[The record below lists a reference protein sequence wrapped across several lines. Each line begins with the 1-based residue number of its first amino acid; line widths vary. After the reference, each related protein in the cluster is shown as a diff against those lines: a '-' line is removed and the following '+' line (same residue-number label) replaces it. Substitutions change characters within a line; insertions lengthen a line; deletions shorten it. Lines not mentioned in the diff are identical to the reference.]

1 MSAIN
6 RKDANEK
13 LKKFLTR
20 RFSFG
25 VGIAIPLV
33 CLISFVAPASGQEFS
48 SREERQVDIYSEGVR
63 MVGTVFTPADAEDDR
78 LPTILMAHGWGGT
91 AAGLRRDAI
100 VFARN
105 GYLVVTFDYRGW
117 GESDARVMLS
127 EPQRANA
134 QDGRFTAEVRE
145 IREIVD
151 PVDMT
156 TDWLNAMHWLH
167 GEPRVDPERI
177 GLWGTSQSGGYVV
190 WAAAHDP
197 RVRAVHSQVGSFDGF
212 GLGTSAEAYQQATL
226 RARGELGYPEPGER
240 VIGNLR
246 GAPILSR
253 FAHYAPVDDI
263 RNIEGVAIQIVLA
276 ENEELFDNRYTG
288 ILAHSRYQG
297 GLKNLVIIPGIS
309 HYGIYQEAREE
320 AQQLALDWFDAHL
333 K

>member
-1 MSAIN
+1 MVPFLP
-6 RKDANEK
+6 R
-13 LKKFLTR
+13 FLT
-20 RFSFG
+20 SLLILLSPVLVQAQDSA
-25 VGIAIPLV
+25 VGT
-33 CLISFVAPASGQEFS
+33 S
-48 SREERQVDIYSEGVR
+48 SDSVEERQVDIYSEGVR
-63 MVGTVFTPADAEDDR
+63 MAGTVFMPAESAEER

-100 VFARN
+100 AFARN

-117 GESDARVMLS
+117 GESDARIMLS
-127 EPQRANA
+127 EPQQADTPN
-134 QDGRFTAEVRE
+134 GRFTAEVRE

-156 TDWLNAMHWLH
+156 TDWLNALHWLH

-190 WAAAHDP
+190 WAAAQDP
-197 RVRAVHSQVGSFDGF
+197 RVRAVHSQVGSFDGRA
-212 GLGTSAEAYQQATL
+212 LGTSAEAYQQATL

-240 VIGNLR
+240 VVGNLR

-253 FAHYAPVDDI
+253 FAHHAPVDDI
-263 RNIEGVAIQIVLA
+263 RAIEGVAIQIVLA
-276 ENEELFDNRYTG
+276 ENEELFDNRDNG
-288 ILAHSRYQG
+288 ILAHARYQG
-297 GLKNLVIIPGIS
+297 GLKNLVIIPNIS